1 MRRVSTALVVSL
13 LATLLGACASRRPV
27 APAEDRGEGRA
38 RLQTIAVFPFDNNA
52 VTDRERLDFLREWLP
67 DTFAERITQSGEMR
81 VVERRELLR
90 ILQEQKLAASEL
102 AASETRVRLG
112 RITGAQTLLFGGFSA
127 IAEQMQIDARIVDAE
142 SGVVLQSLSV
152 RGDAGAARQL
162 AGQLSD
168 QLLSGLG
175 LRITRQ
181 AVAAGL
187 AENRA
192 LAAAEHYYAG
202 LAAERSGKTDEA
214 IDSYQKALELNHDDA
229 AARERL
235 EKLLRRAP

>member
-1 MRRVSTALVVSL
+1 VKRITTTFVVSL
-13 LATLLGACASRRPV
+13 LATFLGGCAARRPAV
-27 APAEDRGEGRA
+27 PAESRGEGRT

-67 DTFAERITQSGEMR
+67 DAFAERITQSGEMR

-90 ILQEQKLAASEL
+90 ILQEQKLAASDL
-102 AASETRVRLG
+102 AARETRLRLG

-127 IAEQMQIDARIVDAE
+127 LAEQMQIDARIVDAE

-168 QLLSGLG
+168 QLLNGLG
-175 LRITRQ
+175 LRATRQ
-181 AVAAGL
+181 AVSAGL
-187 AENRA
+187 ADSRS
-192 LAAAEHYYAG
+192 LAAAEHYYNG
-202 LAAERSGKTDEA
+202 LAAERDGKTEEA

-229 AARERL
+229 TARERL

>member
-1 MRRVSTALVVSL
+1 VRRLGDALVVGL
-13 LATLLGACASRRPV
+13 LATLLAACAAHRPT
-27 APAEDRGEGRA
+27 APAAAGGADRA

-67 DTFAERITQSGEMR
+67 DAFAERITQSGEMR

-90 ILQEQKLAASEL
+90 ILQEQKVAASEL
-102 AASETRVRLG
+102 AARETRVRLG

-127 IAEQMQIDARIVDAE
+127 VAEQMQIDARIVDAE

-152 RGDAGAARQL
+152 RGDAAAARQL
-162 AGQLSD
+162 AGQLAD

-181 AVAAGL
+181 AVSAGL
-187 AENRA
+187 ADSRA

-202 LAAERSGKTDEA
+202 LSAERSGKTDEA
-214 IDSYQKALELNHDDA
+214 IDSYQKALELNRDDA
-229 AARERL
+229 AAREHL
-235 EKLLRRAP
+235 EQLLRRAP